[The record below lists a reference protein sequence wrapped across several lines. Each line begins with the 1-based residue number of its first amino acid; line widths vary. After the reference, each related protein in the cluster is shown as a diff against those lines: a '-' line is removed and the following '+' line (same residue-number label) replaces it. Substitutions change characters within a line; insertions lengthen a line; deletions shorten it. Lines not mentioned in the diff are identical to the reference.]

1 MLNQSSSRYDF
12 ILLTS
17 GDDFLT
23 EFNLPKIIR
32 EGEENFKVLS
42 TSRAE
47 FLCFAKVKKIGY
59 IAFSFSQDALFYQ
72 EV

>member
-1 MLNQSSSRYDF
+1 
-12 ILLTS
+12 
-17 GDDFLT
+17 LT

-32 EGEENFKVLS
+32 EGEENFKVL
-42 TSRAE
+42 TTGRAE

-59 IAFSFSQDALFYQ
+59 IAFSFFQDALFYQ